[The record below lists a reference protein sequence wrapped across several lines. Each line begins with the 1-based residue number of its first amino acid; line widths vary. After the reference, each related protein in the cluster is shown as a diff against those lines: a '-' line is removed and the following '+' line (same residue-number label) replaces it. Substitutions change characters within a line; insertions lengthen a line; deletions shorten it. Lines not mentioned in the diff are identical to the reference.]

1 MAVTS
6 KTTSAAA
13 MAVAAPYSERSPLLA
28 ADSATESSRSAWED
42 DVESARSAS
51 PSASATPLA
60 SDSKTFMSAIIA
72 FLGSGVLGFPYAFK
86 ETGLALGVA
95 LLVVVGALTAF
106 CMLLLIECKYK
117 AQQRFGRPILTYGE
131 IGRAVGGATG
141 EWLVNTS
148 LVTAQAGFSVAYL
161 IFISTNVHAYFDIPK
176 RTVVLLCVPPLIAFS
191 LIKHIRQLAFVALAA
206 DVLNFTGLA
215 VVYAT
220 DFSYMNV
227 ETMSSLRLGGVLSS
241 VPFFFGVATYCFAG
255 VGMALPLENAMQHK
269 THFRRI
275 LLQTVA
281 LIATLYGSFGVCGYV
296 AFGDATRD
304 VITLNI
310 DGHGGVAT
318 VVKLCLCAGLLCAC
332 PVMLF
337 PVFEVLQPACGARDS
352 SRLPVLAVRT
362 LTVVAVAG
370 VAGMAPSFGH
380 FISFI
385 GSTCCSFLGF
395 VLPVVFYLRL
405 HDSTSGEKTSVLRSR
420 GVLHAISVV
429 GMLAVLAGFYT
440 TVSSAL

>member
-1 MAVTS
+1 MTL
-6 KTTSAAA
+6 
-13 MAVAAPYSERSPLLA
+13 APGRHA
-28 ADSATESSRSAWED
+28 
-42 DVESARSAS
+42 
-51 PSASATPLA
+51 
-60 SDSKTFMSAIIA
+60 KTFMSAIIA
-72 FLGSGVLGFPYAFK
+72 FLGSGVLGFPFAFK
-86 ETGLALGVA
+86 ETGLALGVV
-95 LLVVVGALTAF
+95 LLIVVAALTAF

-161 IFISTNVHAYFDIPK
+161 IFISANVHAYFEIPK

-191 LIKHIRQLAFVALAA
+191 LLKHIRQLAFVALAA
-206 DVLNFTGLA
+206 DILNFTGLA

-227 ETMSSLRLGGVLSS
+227 ETMPSLRLGGVWSS
-241 VPFFFGVATYCFAG
+241 IPFFFGVATYCFAG
-255 VGMALPLENAMQHK
+255 VGMALPLENAMEHK
-269 THFRRI
+269 RNFRRI

-281 LIATLYGSFGVCGYV
+281 LIATLYGSFGVCGYL

-310 DGHGGVAT
+310 EGHGGVAT
-318 VVKLCLCAGLLCAC
+318 IVKLCLCAGLLCAC

-337 PVFEVLQPACGARDS
+337 PVFEVLQPACRV
-352 SRLPVLAVRT
+352 PVLAVRA

-395 VLPVVFYLRL
+395 VLPVVFYMRL
-405 HDSTSGEKTSVLRSR
+405 QSPSDPDKTSWARSR
-420 GVLHAISVV
+420 GVLHAITAV
-429 GMLAVLAGFYT
+429 GMLAVIAGFYT
-440 TVSSAL
+440 TVSSFL